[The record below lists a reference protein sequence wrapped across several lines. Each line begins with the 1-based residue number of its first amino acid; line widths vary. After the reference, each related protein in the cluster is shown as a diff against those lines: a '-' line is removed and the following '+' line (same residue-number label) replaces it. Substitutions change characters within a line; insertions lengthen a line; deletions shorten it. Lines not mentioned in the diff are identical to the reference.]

1 MTSRDKFVLLVT
13 PFDAAV
19 TVFVAKSVEAF
30 GITCSLQGGTLGSC
44 FAHFD

>member
-13 PFDAAV
+13 PFDAAI
-19 TVFVAKSVEAF
+19 TAFVAKSVKAS
-30 GITCSLQGGTLGSC
+30 GIICSLQRGTLGSC